1 MHEPMIGGGML
12 TNWLAIAGLISLMY
26 WAWRMFAA
34 FQHRAGGTQAVPRMP
49 EAVATAAALVARS
62 VAHPPLEG
70 PGPGAPLE
78 DIAAIAAAV
87 TAMLGAHRIIHLE
100 AVGPGHWAFEG
111 RWAQQTSHN
120 PG

>member
-1 MHEPMIGGGML
+1 MDDHMGGGML
-12 TNWLAIAGLISLMY
+12 NNWLAIVGLLSLMY
-26 WAWRMFAA
+26 WAWRVFAMI
-34 FQHRAGGTQAVPRMP
+34 QRRAQKAPR
-49 EAVATAAALVARS
+49 AADTIAAAAAMVART
-62 VAHPPLEG
+62 VAHPPLEA

-87 TAMLGAHRIIHLE
+87 TAMLGAHCIIHLE

-111 RWAQQTSHN
+111 RWAQQTSHY

>member
-1 MHEPMIGGGML
+1 MHDHVLGGGVL
-12 TNWLAIAGLISLMY
+12 TNWLAIMGLISLAY
-26 WAWRMFAA
+26 WAWRVIAA
-34 FQHRAGGTQAVPRMP
+34 VRHRSNDAPGALPVPD
-49 EAVATAAALVARS
+49 VIAAAVTALGVPHPGLVA
-62 VAHPPLEG
+62 

-120 PG
+120 LG

>member
-1 MHEPMIGGGML
+1 MHEPTIGGGVL

-26 WAWRMFAA
+26 WAWRA
-34 FQHRAGGTQAVPRMP
+34 FNAFLHRGEGATVPRVP
-49 EAVATAAALVARS
+49 EAVAVAAALVARS
-62 VAHPPLEG
+62 VAHPTLET

-100 AVGPGHWAFEG
+100 AVGPGHWAYEG

>member
-1 MHEPMIGGGML
+1 ML
-12 TNWLAIAGLISLMY
+12 NNWLAIVGLLSLMY
-26 WAWRMFAA
+26 WAWRVFAMIRRRSHGITVGA
-34 FQHRAGGTQAVPRMP
+34 PRGRHDRGRGGDGRADRRAPPV
-49 EAVATAAALVARS
+49 EA
-62 VAHPPLEG
+62 

>member
-1 MHEPMIGGGML
+1 MHEPMTGGGVL
-12 TNWLAIAGLISLMY
+12 TNWLAIAGLISVMY
-26 WAWRMFAA
+26 WAWRILAA
-34 FQHRAGGTQAVPRMP
+34 FRHRADGTPSAPRVP

-62 VAHPPLEG
+62 VAHPPLDA

-100 AVGPGHWAFEG
+100 AASAGQWAFEG

>member
-1 MHEPMIGGGML
+1 MHDHMLGGGVL
-12 TNWLAIAGLISLMY
+12 TNWLAIIGLISLAY
-26 WAWRMFAA
+26 WAWRISAA
-34 FQHRAGGTQAVPRMP
+34 IRHRENGSAAVPRAA
-49 EAVATAAALVARS
+49 EAAATVAL
-62 VAHPPLEG
+62 ATPHPGLEA

-100 AVGPGHWAFEG
+100 AVAPGHWAFEG

>member
-1 MHEPMIGGGML
+1 ML
-12 TNWLAIAGLISLMY
+12 NNWLAILGLLSLMY
-26 WAWRMFAA
+26 WAWRVFAMI
-34 FQHRAGGTQAVPRMP
+34 QRRARGIRTAPR
-49 EAVATAAALVARS
+49 AADTIAAAAAMVART
-62 VAHPPLEG
+62 VAHPPLEA

>member
-1 MHEPMIGGGML
+1 MRAVMITVSQFAPGMQQAKRCSRASVRSCCMCAC
-12 TNWLAIAGLISLMY
+12 TATAGSPV
-26 WAWRMFAA
+26 AA
-34 FQHRAGGTQAVPRMP
+34 
-49 EAVATAAALVARS
+49 AAALVARS
-62 VAHPPLEG
+62 VAHPPLEA

-100 AVGPGHWAFEG
+100 AASPSHWAFEG

>member
-1 MHEPMIGGGML
+1 MHDEMLSGGVL

-26 WAWRMFAA
+26 WAWRA
-34 FQHRAGGTQAVPRMP
+34 FNAFLHRSDGTPTAPRVP
-49 EAVATAAALVARS
+49 EAVAAAAALVARS
-62 VAHPPLEG
+62 VAHPPLET

-100 AVGPGHWAFEG
+100 AATPSHWAFEG

>member
-1 MHEPMIGGGML
+1 MNGAV
-12 TNWLAIAGLISLMY
+12 TNNWLAIIGLLSLMY
-26 WAWRMFAA
+26 WAWRVYAGLMHRGIQATPAA
-34 FQHRAGGTQAVPRMP
+34 AV
-49 EAVATAAALVARS
+49 AAALAPVLRGAVTPS
-62 VAHPPLEG
+62 LVT

-100 AVGPGHWAFEG
+100 AAGPGHWAFEG